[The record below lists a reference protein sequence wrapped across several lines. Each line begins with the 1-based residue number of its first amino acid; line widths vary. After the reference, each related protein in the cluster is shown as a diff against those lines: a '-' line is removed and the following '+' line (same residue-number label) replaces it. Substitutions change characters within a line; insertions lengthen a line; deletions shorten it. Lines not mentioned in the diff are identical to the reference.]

1 MYRAILTAAAIVWGM
16 SATAEAQVKLQ
27 LKFPDNAKI
36 TGTVTTRTHQILSL
50 AGMDIE
56 TKSDE
61 TVSTITTSGKRKADG
76 TIQLTS
82 KVDAVKSKLTL
93 PGGVELEFD
102 STTPNEPAGT
112 AFDFLLEI
120 CAVIPKIVSTSV
132 LDKDNRVVSV
142 KVDEKPLE
150 DLSDMAKAV
159 LKGRFDSDYLKEIA
173 NKQMDRLPTSAVE
186 KGDSWQVS
194 LTARLGGDQT
204 LTFNTTYTYEGT
216 IGKDGKTLD
225 KITSKVTEVKY
236 AQDDPDA
243 PAQVTASKLKV
254 ESSSG
259 TLLFDRKTGRTVSD
273 NEKFRVTGTMTLDI
287 NGQEFPAKLDLTI
300 EKKATEKYVF

>member
-27 LKFPDNAKI
+27 LKFADNAKI
-36 TGTVTTRTHQILSL
+36 SETVTTRTHQILSL

-56 TKSDE
+56 TKADE
-61 TVSTITTSGKRKADG
+61 TVSTTTTCGKRQADG

-82 KVDAVKSKLTL
+82 KVDAITSKLTL

-102 STTPNEPAGT
+102 SAATNEPAGT
-112 AFDFLLEI
+112 AFDFLLEVY
-120 CAVIPKIVSTSV
+120 AVIPKITSSSV

-142 KVDEKPLE
+142 EVDKKPLE

-159 LKGRFDSDYLKEIA
+159 LKGRFDSDYLQEIA

-194 LTARLGGDQT
+194 LTARLGGGQS

-216 IGKDGKTLD
+216 IEKDGKTLD

-236 AQDDPDA
+236 AQDDPNA
-243 PAQVTASKLKV
+243 AAQVSASKLKV

-259 TLLFDRKTGRTVSD
+259 TILFDRKTGRVVSD
-273 NEKFRVTGTMTLDI
+273 NEKLHVIGTMTLDI
-287 NGQEFPAKLDLTI
+287 NGMEFPAKLDLTI
-300 EKKATEKYVF
+300 EKTATEK